1 MPATASPTR
10 ATPRRATKTPTLV
23 PTTEPDHDP
32 SPAPAAPT
40 DVPSPESPEPTELNL
55 IASLFSDTLALE
67 DLARAHGLS
76 LRALIAWAERRDIAS
91 LRRSMREL
99 ADDRADLIV
108 SRARTAAAHKLK
120 SFVESAKADETTRK
134 ACVDLLR
141 LRSAQSAAI
150 PEPNSTD
157 APPGSDEGEAGTDT
171 DDDLLAKLDRLARI
185 THAPRLTADDDRD
198 LDTPPSGAD

>member
-1 MPATASPTR
+1 MPAAASTTR

-23 PTTEPDHDP
+23 QTIDTEPHP
-32 SPAPAAPT
+32 RPAPADTP
-40 DVPSPESPEPTELNL
+40 PPESHEPTELNL

-76 LRALIAWAERRDIAS
+76 LRALIAWAERRDITC

-120 SFVESAKADETTRK
+120 SFVERKETDETTRK

-141 LRSAQSAAI
+141 LRSAQGAAI
-150 PEPNSTD
+150 PEPISND
-157 APPGSDEGEAGTDT
+157 ATPGSDTGEAGADT
-171 DDDLLAKLDRLARI
+171 DDDLLAKLDHLARI
-185 THAPRLTADDDRD
+185 THAPRLTTDDDRD
-198 LDTPPSGAD
+198 LDASPSGAD